1 MNLISHTS
9 SWILSDLT
17 LPMKPYKIENCYSE
31 CARAFLAKLWAKLV
45 SKAGLELKFDFSHV
59 ILDSIRSD
67 TFYETL

>member
-17 LPMKPYKIENCYSE
+17 LPMKPYEIEDYYSE
-31 CARAFLAKLWAKLV
+31 RAFPAKLWAKLV

-59 ILDSIRSD
+59 ILDSI
-67 TFYETL
+67 

>member
-17 LPMKPYKIENCYSE
+17 LPMKPYKIENSE
-31 CARAFLAKLWAKLV
+31 CARAFPAKLWAKLV
-45 SKAGLELKFDFSHV
+45 SKAGLELKFDFPHV
-59 ILDSIRSD
+59 ILDSILSD